1 MKINMILSFLR
12 RTALFIATMF
22 AFFVSANAG
31 AWAQSICKVST
42 KHLNSNINFA
52 TIGLGISI
60 IIYICLLAMG
70 TLKSDIERSKELK
83 DEKKDS

>member
-1 MKINMILSFLR
+1 MKINMILFFLR

-22 AFFVSANAG
+22 AFFVFANAG
-31 AWAQSICKVST
+31 ALAQSICK
-42 KHLNSNINFA
+42 
-52 TIGLGISI
+52 IGLGISI
-60 IIYICLLAMG
+60 IIYIFLLAMG